1 MDLGRSAATNASV
14 LQRENA
20 CQPWQR
26 DLQVQ
31 EFSLGP
37 FERNLSIEKL
47 SLRAKGKSPRLVS
60 DRAVHRSAATNTSV
74 LQREDASQPWMNSAS
89 GRGKETCRSR
99 ISFLGPW
106 GRDLP
111 IEDLSQRANRSR
123 NFRSGLGPCQHC
135 NDGRFRRF
143 RPRQASR
150 IAQIRSKPSFGRI
163 SHFALAHSHPTSNNP
178 TGANR
183 PSVPK
188 GSLRDTSSTSFH
200 TGSLM
205 SSLQVVSPIYT

>member
-1 MDLGRSAATNASV
+1 MDRAVHRSAATNTSLLQGEDASK
-14 LQRENA
+14 
-20 CQPWQR
+20 PWQR

-111 IEDLSQRANRSR
+111 IEDLFPRAVGNRPADRGSFSSGRGEETCRSR
-123 NFRSGLGPCQHC
+123 IFFLGPW
-135 NDGRFRRF
+135 GRDLPIEDLFPRAVGK
-143 RPRQASR
+143 RPADR
-150 IAQIRSKPSFGRI
+150 
-163 SHFALAHSHPTSNNP
+163 
-178 TGANR
+178 
-183 PSVPK
+183 
-188 GSLRDTSSTSFH
+188 GSLSWGR
-200 TGSLM
+200 GE
-205 SSLQVVSPIYT
+205 